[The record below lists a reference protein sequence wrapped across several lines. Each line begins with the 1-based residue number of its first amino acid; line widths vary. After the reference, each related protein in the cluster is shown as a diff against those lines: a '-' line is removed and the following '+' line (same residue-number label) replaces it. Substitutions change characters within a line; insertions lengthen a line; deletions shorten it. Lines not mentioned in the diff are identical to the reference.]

1 MENYEC
7 KTSNIESV
15 LKKVLFVI
23 LLLFCLTPYVDA
35 PIALVMGIL
44 LALVVG
50 NPFQSVSQKISKWLL
65 KGAIIGL
72 GFGMNIYAVVESGKE
87 GFLFTVF
94 SIVITLFLGWVL
106 GKWLKVPYITA
117 FLVSSGTAIC
127 GGSAI
132 AAVGPVLNANEKQL
146 SVALGTVFILNAV
159 ALLVF
164 PIIGHALNL
173 TQHQFGVWSAIAI
186 HDTSS
191 VVGAAQKYGEE
202 ALQLA
207 TTIKLG
213 RALWIIPLSV
223 FTVLIHKGDSKKI
236 NIPYF
241 IGFFVLAMLVSTF
254 FPQFEPVYSYL
265 VFFSKKALV
274 VTLFLIGTGLSLETI
289 RSVGGKTFLMGLLLW
304 IVVSLGVLGV
314 VLYSF

>member
-1 MENYEC
+1 MSLNFRTVYQ
-7 KTSNIESV
+7 KI
-15 LKKVLFVI
+15 LFTA
-23 LLLFCLTPYVDA
+23 LFLFCLTPYVDA
-35 PIALVMGIL
+35 PIALILGIL
-44 LALVVG
+44 LALIIG
-50 NPFQSVSQKISKWLL
+50 NPYQSWSQKISKWLL
-65 KGAIIGL
+65 KAVIVGL
-72 GFGMNIYAVVESGKE
+72 GFGMNVYAVVESGKE

-94 SIVITLFLGWVL
+94 SIVFTLLLGWIL
-106 GKWLKVPYITA
+106 GRWLKVPSITG

-132 AAVGPVLNANEKQL
+132 AAVGPVLNADEKQM

-164 PIIGHALNL
+164 PAVGTYLGL

-213 RALWIIPLSV
+213 RALWIIPLSI
-223 FTVLIHKGDSKKI
+223 FTVLLHKGNSKKI

-241 IGFFVLAMLVSTF
+241 IGFFILAMLISTF
-254 FPQFEPVYSYL
+254 FPEGESVYSYL

-314 VLYSF
+314 VYYAF